1 MNSLPP
7 NFLLSAGPATMR
19 VCASFANPAG
29 GTPAM
34 TAADLTSRCLL
45 RTGLPSTLGARR
57 STGFTLIELLVV
69 ISIIAILAGLAFPA
83 VNGALNSARKAQAKN
98 DVQQI
103 VAAVK
108 AFQSEYGRMP
118 SSIVGEPS
126 NVMDDS
132 EGGGSDS
139 AKHKIILDHL
149 MGVDRTFN
157 TKGIVFLDPK
167 TTTGTK
173 GGYNSSTGIFYDPW
187 GTSYFIKLDTNYDG
201 KIEYYGNGSVANVF
215 GSSLAVS
222 VGPDKELGNPFLAS
236 GTGKDDICSF
246 K

>member
-1 MNSLPP
+1 MKNVASCFFRPVEAVP
-7 NFLLSAGPATMR
+7 MR

-29 GTPAM
+29 GTRAM
-34 TAADLTSRCLL
+34 TAADLTSRSLL
-45 RTGLPSTLGARR
+45 RTELPSTLVARR

-69 ISIIAILAGLAFPA
+69 ISIIAILAALAFPA

-108 AFQSEYGRMP
+108 AFQAEYGRMP
-118 SSIVGEPS
+118 SLIVGQPS

-132 EGGGSDS
+132 EGGGSDP
-139 AKHKIILDHL
+139 AKHKEILDHL

-157 TKGIVFLDPK
+157 TKGIVFLEPK
-167 TTTGTK
+167 TTSGTK

-201 KIEYYGNGSVANVF
+201 KIEFYGNGSVANVF

-222 VGPDKELGNPFLAS
+222 VGPDKEIGNPFLPS
-236 GTGKDDICSF
+236 GKGKDDICSF